1 MSESVLSLA
10 SQLSKLLL
18 LEFEA
23 LKVQDLDRFE
33 SLQPGKND
41 LLAGLAKL
49 CPSAEDLQNL
59 PEHKELRELLIES
72 RDLHRRNAVLIERK
86 LDTIRGTLHSL
97 HTGEMAAL
105 LKFMTVWV
113 RWRGLAKAAATKKF
127 DSSRL
132 IFFIAWAHV
141 LQPIDPRQHHCNR
154 RVKLTRYFFVHIQA
168 T

>member
-10 SQLSKLLL
+10 TQLSKLLL

-59 PEHKELRELLIES
+59 PEHEKLRELLIEC

-97 HTGEMAAL
+97 HTGESGSPVEVYDRLGQVARFS
-105 LKFMTVWV
+105 KG
-113 RWRGLAKAAATKKF
+113 RGYQ
-127 DSSRL
+127 D
-132 IFFIAWAHV
+132 I
-141 LQPIDPRQHHCNR
+141 
-154 RVKLTRYFFVHIQA
+154 
-168 T
+168 

>member
-1 MSESVLSLA
+1 VSESVLSLA
-10 SQLSKLLL
+10 TQLSKLLL

-41 LLAGLAKL
+41 LLSGLPKL

-59 PEHKELRELLIES
+59 PEHQELRELLIEC

-97 HTGEMAAL
+97 HTGETGSPVEVYDRLGQVARFS
-105 LKFMTVWV
+105 KG
-113 RWRGLAKAAATKKF
+113 RGYQE
-127 DSSRL
+127 
-132 IFFIAWAHV
+132 I
-141 LQPIDPRQHHCNR
+141 
-154 RVKLTRYFFVHIQA
+154 
-168 T
+168 

>member
-10 SQLSKLLL
+10 TQLSQLLL
-18 LEFEA
+18 LEFDA

-59 PEHKELRELLIES
+59 PEYEELRELLIEC

-97 HTGEMAAL
+97 HTGESGSPVEVYDRLGQVARYS
-105 LKFMTVWV
+105 KG
-113 RWRGLAKAAATKKF
+113 RGYQE
-127 DSSRL
+127 
-132 IFFIAWAHV
+132 I
-141 LQPIDPRQHHCNR
+141 
-154 RVKLTRYFFVHIQA
+154 
-168 T
+168 